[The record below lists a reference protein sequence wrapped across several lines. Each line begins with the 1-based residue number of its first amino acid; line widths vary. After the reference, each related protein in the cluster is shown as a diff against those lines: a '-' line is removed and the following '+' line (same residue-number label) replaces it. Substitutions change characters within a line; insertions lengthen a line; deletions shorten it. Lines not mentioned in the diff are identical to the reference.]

1 MIAVLSDVRHTLM
14 FRIFALV
21 KPNTKRNAMLI
32 AIDHQKAWLV
42 SISMYGERGMR
53 PQIIYETSMMSEAIR
68 ELLSFIARFELDSAV
83 SLSERKLP
91 TDIENASTQ
100 IKMMPEIT
108 ISFLSTPADAIPA
121 KSPTVDTK
129 LSSEPK
135 MKFLAYNI
143 NVLVA
148 IMCLVYYK
156 LQTFFSMNFS
166 NRIFACG
173 VNSRFIPS
181 LGGNHLYSVCSQFN
195 TISPTDSH
203 V

>member
-1 MIAVLSDVRHTLM
+1 MMAVLRDVRHTLM

-21 KPNTKRNAMLI
+21 NPNTKRNAILI
-32 AIDHQKAWLV
+32 AIDHQKACLV

-53 PQIIYETSMMSEAIR
+53 PQIIYETSMMREAMR
-68 ELLSFIARFELDSAV
+68 DLLPFAFVLEVDSAV
-83 SLSERKLP
+83 SLSDRKLP

-135 MKFLAYNI
+135 IKFLAYKI
-143 NVLVA
+143 NVFVA

-156 LQTFFSMNFS
+156 L
-166 NRIFACG
+166 
-173 VNSRFIPS
+173 V
-181 LGGNHLYSVCSQFN
+181 LW
-195 TISPTDSH
+195 
-203 V
+203 